1 MEALSV
7 ALIIISIILFLCL
20 CAVGSMYF
28 DNKNLLITAQLVLE
42 NERAIAANATLAAQ
56 TASAKLA
63 AQTLADAQSKSAAL
77 QAAKIAMQNALSKQQ
92 TDDAVALAQAVAA
105 QKALDQTQLHEALAN
120 QSAQN
125 AETLKAA
132 LEAQKQT
139 DKEAM
144 AAAIESQKKTDLDA
158 KVAALAQ
165 QANQHSADLAAALL
179 EQKNK
184 AAKSQADAIAAS
196 LSNQQTINAQQLA
209 DALAQA
215 KKAADDALAQAKKAA
230 DEELA
235 YTKKTASE
243 AQTTALNAQKSINAD
258 AVVTAATVA
267 VVTAAQA
274 TALAAVNTTNAI
286 LTQILTIYQT
296 TLNAVYTQSIIL
308 AINRVTGVFLPI
320 NSPYSLLMT
329 YVNENLYQHM
339 NDNKTHHM
347 AAFLLGQINTNY
359 ITQFQVYQ
367 TTAMSQY
374 TNTTKATTSNMATA
388 AANAAVAAS
397 ITATGL
403 SSNVINMCNNI
414 MSIITQTTLE
424 SQQNTKDNTKLLL
437 QTVGISEIL
446 NIIYQSI
453 GDMQKLMAY
462 GPGIFNVSL
471 SNVPSYIASI
481 TPITVKIN
489 TKFGIRTE
497 VLPLTGQQLNII
509 RGHTSSF
516 VAARNTVSSFI
527 SRRSGFMSRR
537 SGFGFGYAHSDPKMG
552 YSQGFLMEEPKMG
565 HNQLSIMGEPSNTIS
580 HETVPLL
587 ENQAV
592 MVIHNTEPMSQMSIV
607 ESVSYSI
614 QNSMSIITAPGVK
627 SDGDNDVIITDQAAA
642 EKGAAAAMLATI
654 LNMRS
659 IVSATLTCLNMWNK
673 YITNDYELMLSII
686 NGTGLYINLKT
697 QMVVPKYS
705 LELAVSLSKNQ
716 IGQVTDITNNPVN
729 YIPVSVNLWTEFGN
743 QFIIKSGGYD
753 QFILSNPLPAVVQEI
768 KNNKL
773 FNENTQ
779 NLKKYIQDAI
789 KCATKANEL
798 ISPDIPLMNLVKN
811 SPCDY
816 TDILENINSSI
827 TGYEFIKSSLF
838 TYLIHIAQ

>member
-1 MEALSV
+1 MEEPKMGHNQG
-7 ALIIISIILFLCL
+7 FLMEEPKM
-20 CAVGSMYF
+20 G
-28 DNKNLLITAQLVLE
+28 
-42 NERAIAANATLAAQ
+42 
-56 TASAKLA
+56 
-63 AQTLADAQSKSAAL
+63 
-77 QAAKIAMQNALSKQQ
+77 
-92 TDDAVALAQAVAA
+92 
-105 QKALDQTQLHEALAN
+105 HN
-120 QSAQN
+120 Q
-125 AETLKAA
+125 
-132 LEAQKQT
+132 
-139 DKEAM
+139 
-144 AAAIESQKKTDLDA
+144 
-158 KVAALAQ
+158 
-165 QANQHSADLAAALL
+165 
-179 EQKNK
+179 
-184 AAKSQADAIAAS
+184 
-196 LSNQQTINAQQLA
+196 
-209 DALAQA
+209 
-215 KKAADDALAQAKKAA
+215 
-230 DEELA
+230 
-235 YTKKTASE
+235 
-243 AQTTALNAQKSINAD
+243 
-258 AVVTAATVA
+258 
-267 VVTAAQA
+267 
-274 TALAAVNTTNAI
+274 
-286 LTQILTIYQT
+286 
-296 TLNAVYTQSIIL
+296 
-308 AINRVTGVFLPI
+308 GFL
-320 NSPYSLLMT
+320 M
-329 YVNENLYQHM
+329 E
-339 NDNKTHHM
+339 
-347 AAFLLGQINTNY
+347 
-359 ITQFQVYQ
+359 
-367 TTAMSQY
+367 
-374 TNTTKATTSNMATA
+374 
-388 AANAAVAAS
+388 
-397 ITATGL
+397 
-403 SSNVINMCNNI
+403 
-414 MSIITQTTLE
+414 
-424 SQQNTKDNTKLLL
+424 
-437 QTVGISEIL
+437 
-446 NIIYQSI
+446 
-453 GDMQKLMAY
+453 
-462 GPGIFNVSL
+462 
-471 SNVPSYIASI
+471 
-481 TPITVKIN
+481 
-489 TKFGIRTE
+489 
-497 VLPLTGQQLNII
+497 
-509 RGHTSSF
+509 
-516 VAARNTVSSFI
+516 
-527 SRRSGFMSRR
+527 
-537 SGFGFGYAHSDPKMG
+537 DPKMG